1 MVQAQTAPK
10 LFEYFGNIHMH
21 TTHSDGF
28 GSFDDLIDGAVKGGL
43 DFVIVTDHNVLVREE
58 EEGYR
63 SGVLTLVGQEVHDT
77 KREPTGNHL
86 LCLGVESDVSGL
98 AADPQEL
105 IDAVGEQNA
114 LTFLAHPIEENTELF
129 PKCYPWYNWE
139 VTGYHGV
146 ELWNYLSGFRGF
158 TTSHL
163 RALLVGFF
171 PRFFPV
177 GPLPAML
184 EKWDDL
190 TQERPVVAL
199 GGTDVHA
206 VKYNLGPITRRFLT
220 YEESAKALNT
230 HVLTATP
237 LTGPPERG
245 PFDFR
250 DPNTQH
256 DRNLVLEALRQ
267 GHCWLGYDLAG
278 PTEGFRFWAERE
290 NSGAGRGVSPPSGQ
304 KPEESAAVALMGDSV
319 LLADGQALNLH
330 VRSPEAANIRLL
342 RNGRVVSQGFASSLA
357 YQARDAG
364 VYRVEV
370 RKQRWGKQRGWIFS
384 NPIYVRRIQEDSTR
398 QES

>member
-1 MVQAQTAPK
+1 MVQAHTAPK

-43 DFVIVTDHNVLVREE
+43 DFVFVTDHNVLVREE

-63 SGVLTLVGQEVHDT
+63 RGVLTLVGQEVHDT
-77 KREPTGNHL
+77 KRDPTCSHL
-86 LCLGVESDVSGL
+86 LCLGVESDVSHK
-98 AADPQEL
+98 AADPQQL
-105 IDAVGEQNA
+105 IDAVGQQGA
-114 LTFLAHPIEENTELF
+114 LAFLAHPIEEKTDLF
-129 PKCYPWYNWE
+129 PKSYPWNDWE
-139 VTGYHGV
+139 VTGFHGV

-158 TTSHL
+158 TTSYL

-184 EKWDDL
+184 KKWDSL
-190 TQERPVVAL
+190 TQERPVVAI

-206 VKYNLGPITRRFLT
+206 VKYNLGPISRHFLS

-237 LTGPPERG
+237 LAGPPESG
-245 PFDFR
+245 ASDFR
-250 DPNTQH
+250 DSNTPPE
-256 DRNLVLEALRQ
+256 RNPILAALRN
-267 GHCWLGYDLAG
+267 GHCLLGYDLVG

-290 NSGAGRGVSPPSGQ
+290 NKGPVSGQ
-304 KPEESAAVALMGDSV
+304 SLLLGREPSESEEVVLMGDSV
-319 LLADGQALNLH
+319 TIADGQALNLR
-330 VRSPEAANIRLL
+330 VRLPVAASVRLL
-342 RNGRVVSQGFASSLA
+342 RNGQVVSQGFASSLA

-370 RKQRWGKQRGWIFS
+370 WKERWGKSRGWIFS
-384 NPIYVRRIQEDSTR
+384 NPIYVRPNRKDSAF

>member
-1 MVQAQTAPK
+1 MVQEQTPPK

-21 TTHSDGF
+21 TTHSDGS
-28 GSFDDLIDGAVKGGL
+28 GSFDDLIDGAVKGRL
-43 DFVIVTDHNVLVREE
+43 DFVFVTDHNVLVRKE

-63 SGVLTLVGQEVHDT
+63 RGVLTLVGQEVHDT

-86 LCLGVESDVSGL
+86 LCLGVESDVSGQ
-98 AADPQEL
+98 AADPQQL
-105 IDAVGEQNA
+105 IDAVGQQNA
-114 LTFLAHPIEENTELF
+114 LTFLAHPIEEKTALF
-129 PKCYPWYNWE
+129 PKCYPWDNWE

-146 ELWNYLSGFRGF
+146 ELWNYLSCFRGF
-158 TTSHL
+158 TTSYL

-171 PRFFPV
+171 PHFFPV

-184 EKWDDL
+184 EKWDSL

-206 VKYNLGPITRRFLT
+206 VKYNLGPISRRFLS

-237 LTGPPERG
+237 LTGPPENG
-245 PFDFR
+245 PFDYR

-256 DRNLVLEALRQ
+256 DRNLILEALRQ
-267 GHCWLGYDLAG
+267 GRCWLGYDLAG
-278 PTEGFRFWAERE
+278 STEGFRFWAERE
-290 NSGAGRGVSPPSGQ
+290 NEGAGRGVSPPSDR
-304 KPEESAAVALMGDSV
+304 KPEESAAAVLMGDAV
-319 LLADGQALNLH
+319 PLGDGQTLNLRVH
-330 VRSPEAANIRLL
+330 SPAAANIRIL
-342 RNGRVVSQGFASSLA
+342 RNGRVISQGFASSLA

-370 RKQRWGKQRGWIFS
+370 WKQRWGKPRGWIFS
-384 NPIYVRRIQEDSTR
+384 NPIYVRSNQGDSTH